1 MSIGWNPKNLDFD
14 NNLIQR
20 CGGLLS
26 IYFTP
31 IFLCTIGICKHV
43 HATSISDTSLDI
55 INVEINF
62 NYNNETFCSFKGTT
76 LLTFNFIQP

>member
-1 MSIGWNPKNLDFD
+1 MSIGWNPRNLDFD
-14 NNLIQR
+14 NNLVQR

-31 IFLCTIGICKHV
+31 IFFCIIGICKHV
-43 HATSISDTSLDI
+43 NATSIGDTCLDI
-55 INVEINF
+55 ISVEMNF
-62 NYNNETFCSFKGTT
+62 NCNGETFCSLKGAT